1 MHEMSLATALIDQV
15 LAAASRSGLARVV
28 EVEVDVGALQLVVA
42 EALEAAFA
50 AVSADTIA
58 SGAVLR
64 QIEVPA
70 QARCRCCDR
79 EYQPEIHIYTC
90 PVCGRADAEILS
102 GRDIILKS
110 ISGHEENEVAHEDQG
125 H

>member
-1 MHEMSLATALIDQV
+1 MHELSLATALIDQV
-15 LAAASRSGLARVV
+15 LAAASLNGLARVE
-28 EVEVDVGALQLVVA
+28 EVEVDVGVLQLVVP

-58 SGAVLR
+58 SGAVLK
-64 QIEVPA
+64 QIEVSA
-70 QARCRCCDR
+70 RARCRCCGRD
-79 EYQPEIHIYTC
+79 YQPEFRIYTC
-90 PVCGRADAEILS
+90 PGCGRADAEILS

-110 ISGHEENEVAHEDQG
+110 ISGLEEHEVAHEDQG

>member
-1 MHEMSLATALIDQV
+1 MHELSLATALIDLV
-15 LAAASRSGLARVV
+15 LAAAGRNGLVRVD
-28 EVEVDVGALQLVVA
+28 EVEVDVGAMQLVVP

-64 QIEVPA
+64 QIEIQA
-70 QARCRCCDR
+70 RARCRSCGR
-79 EYQPEIHIYTC
+79 GFEPEIQVYVC
-90 PVCGRADAEILS
+90 PGCGKADAEIVS

-110 ISGHEENEVAHEDQG
+110 ITGREEQEVAHEDQG